1 MKTCSS
7 IAAKILIVM
16 LVPILISC
24 NTFGV
29 KQIKK
34 EPNDSVFTAASFQK
48 VSIEGKGRFRI
59 YIKQSGQDGY
69 KIEAAPEQLES
80 VKVLNENNCL
90 KITGKKKLDND
101 RREINIYI
109 HIKTIQEIKSSSV
122 SDIQFENTI
131 TGESLSI
138 ETSGVNNVTGT
149 LIIKKLDVNDSGVNK
164 FNLNG
169 KVERLNLNKSGI
181 GSFNALDLE
190 VQEGII
196 NVSGIG
202 SARVN
207 ILKSAE
213 FYSSGIAKIS
223 YKGNPVI
230 KKSDQSGLAIIRKL

>member
-7 IAAKILIVM
+7 IAAIILIVI

-29 KQIKK
+29 KQIKR

-69 KIEAAPEQLES
+69 KIEAAPKQLGWG
-80 VKVLNENNCL
+80 KVSNENNCL
-90 KITGKKKLDND
+90 KIIGDKKLDND
-101 RREINIYI
+101 RHEINIFI
-109 HIKTIQEIKSSSV
+109 HIKTIQSIISSSV
-122 SDIQFENTI
+122 CNIQFEDTI

-138 ETSGVNNVTGT
+138 EASGVNNVTGS
-149 LIIKKLDVNDSGVNK
+149 LNIKKLDINDSGVNK
-164 FNLNG
+164 FNLSG
-169 KVERLNLNKSGI
+169 KAERLNLNKSGV
-181 GSFNALDLE
+181 GSFNALNLE

-202 SARVN
+202 SASVN

-213 FYSSGIAKIS
+213 LYSSGIAKIS

>member
-7 IAAKILIVM
+7 IVAKILIVI
-16 LVPILISC
+16 LVPIWISC

-29 KQIKK
+29 KQIKR
-34 EPNDSVFTAASFQK
+34 ELNDSVFVAASFQK
-48 VSIEGKGRFRI
+48 VSIDGKGRFRI
-59 YIKQSGQDGY
+59 HIKQSGRDGY
-69 KIEAAPEQLES
+69 KIEAVPEQLES
-80 VKVLNENNCL
+80 VKVLNENNYL
-90 KITGKKKLDND
+90 KITGEKKLDND

-109 HIKTIQEIKSSSV
+109 QVKNIQVIKSNSV
-122 SDIQFENTI
+122 SNIQFENTI

-138 ETSGVNNVTGT
+138 EVSGVNNVTGT
-149 LIIKKLDVNDSGVNK
+149 LLIKKLDINDSGVNK
-164 FNLNG
+164 FNLSG
-169 KVERLNLNKSGI
+169 KAERLNLDKSGI
-181 GSFNALDLE
+181 GAFNALDLE

-202 SARVN
+202 KASVN